1 MTLPIRELTTGQA
14 LTLWKSLPG
23 SEPERVIAF
32 AHELMLLCSEPP
44 EELRI
49 RIDELGLSSRARGA
63 LKRAGYNYVD
73 QVVGLSDEELL
84 MLRNIGYQALGEI
97 RWALK
102 RFKSGAL

>member
-49 RIDELGLSSRARGA
+49 RIDELGLSSRAWGA
-63 LKRAGYNYVD
+63 LKRAGYDYID
-73 QVVGLSDEELL
+73 QVVGLSDDDLL
-84 MLRNIGYQALGEI
+84 MLRNIGYQGLEEI
-97 RWALK
+97 R
-102 RFKSGAL
+102 GALAHFNPSPL

>member
-23 SEPERVIAF
+23 NEAERVIAF
-32 AHELMLLCSEPP
+32 AHELMIICSDPP

-49 RIDELGLSSRARGA
+49 SIDELGLSSRAWGA

-73 QVVGLSDEELL
+73 QVVGLTDEELL
-84 MLRNIGYQALGEI
+84 MLRNVGYQSVEEI
-97 RWALK
+97 RWALEH
-102 RFKSGAL
+102 FQSGAL